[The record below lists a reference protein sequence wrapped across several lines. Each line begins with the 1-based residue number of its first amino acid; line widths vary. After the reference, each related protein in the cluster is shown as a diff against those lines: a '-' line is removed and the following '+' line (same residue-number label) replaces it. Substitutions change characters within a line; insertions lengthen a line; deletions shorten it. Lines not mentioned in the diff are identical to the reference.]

1 MKLFFA
7 WLDRLTNILA
17 ILAGVYLV
25 WIFLAI
31 VFQVVARSFFLYGS
45 SHIFTFIEY
54 GLLYITMAGAP
65 WLVRE
70 KGHVYIEILT
80 AAVSEQVRPILSRAV
95 VGLVILIC
103 VIITYYGIEVTIRA
117 FVRDE
122 MDMRSLDM
130 PRWMLMISMPICF
143 GLMSLQFLR
152 FVIGPETL
160 HSGEAGMH
168 E

>member
-31 VFQVVARSFFLYGS
+31 VFQVVARSVFLYGS

-54 GLLYITMAGAP
+54 GLLYITMAAAP

-70 KGHVYIEILT
+70 KGHVYIEIVT

>member
-31 VFQVVARSFFLYGS
+31 VFQVVARSVFLYGS

-80 AAVSEQVRPILSRAV
+80 AAVSEQVRPILSRMV
-95 VGLVILIC
+95 VGLVIVIC
-103 VIITYYGIEVTIRA
+103 VIITYYGIEVTVRA

-152 FVIGPETL
+152 FVIGPDTL

>member
-1 MKLFFA
+1 MKPFFA

-31 VFQVVARSFFLYGS
+31 IFQVIARTVFLYGS

-70 KGHVYIEILT
+70 KGHVYNELLT
-80 AAVSEQVRPILSRAV
+80 AAVPDDIRPALSRAV
-95 VGLVILIC
+95 VGLVVAIC
-103 VIITYYGIEVTIRA
+103 LIITNYGFEVTIRA

-122 MDMRSLDM
+122 MDMRSLDT

-152 FVIGPETL
+152 FVIGPNTL

>member
-1 MKLFFA
+1 MKLLFA

-17 ILAGVYLV
+17 ILAGIYLV
-25 WIFLAI
+25 WIFIAI
-31 VFQVVARSFFLYGS
+31 IFQVIARTVFLYGS

-70 KGHVYIEILT
+70 KGHVYIELLT
-80 AAVSEQVRPILSRAV
+80 AAVPDNFRPALSRV
-95 VGLVILIC
+95 VVSLVVAIC
-103 VIITYYGIEVTIRA
+103 LIITYYGLEVTIRA

-152 FVIGPETL
+152 FVIGQETF

>member
-31 VFQVVARSFFLYGS
+31 VFQVVARSVFLYGS

-65 WLVRE
+65 GLVRE

>member
-31 VFQVVARSFFLYGS
+31 VFQVVARSVFLYGS

-130 PRWMLMISMPICF
+130 PRWILMMSMPICF

>member
-1 MKLFFA
+1 MKLFSA

-31 VFQVVARSFFLYGS
+31 VFQVVARSVFLYGS

-65 WLVRE
+65 WLVRK

>member
-31 VFQVVARSFFLYGS
+31 VFQVVARSVFLYGS

-103 VIITYYGIEVTIRA
+103 VIITYFGIEVTIRA

>member
-1 MKLFFA
+1 M
-7 WLDRLTNILA
+7 
-17 ILAGVYLV
+17 
-25 WIFLAI
+25 
-31 VFQVVARSFFLYGS
+31 
-45 SHIFTFIEY
+45 
-54 GLLYITMAGAP
+54 
-65 WLVRE
+65 RE

>member
-31 VFQVVARSFFLYGS
+31 VFQVVARSVFLYGS

-95 VGLVILIC
+95 VGLVIWIC

>member
-31 VFQVVARSFFLYGS
+31 VFQVVARSVFLYGS

-70 KGHVYIEILT
+70 KGHVYIEIVT

>member
-31 VFQVVARSFFLYGS
+31 VFQVVARSVFLYGS

-160 HSGEAGMH
+160 HSGQAGMH

>member
-1 MKLFFA
+1 MKLFSA

-31 VFQVVARSFFLYGS
+31 VFQVVARSVFLYGS

>member
-31 VFQVVARSFFLYGS
+31 VFQVVARSVFLYGS

-80 AAVSEQVRPILSRAV
+80 AAVSEQFRPILSRTV
-95 VGLVILIC
+95 VGLVFLIC

-152 FVIGPETL
+152 FVIGPDL
-160 HSGEAGMH
+160 SLIHI
-168 E
+168 

>member
-1 MKLFFA
+1 MQRLFY
-7 WLDRLTNILA
+7 WLDKLTDFLA
-17 ILAGVYLV
+17 ILAGLYLV

-31 VFQVVARSFFLYGS
+31 IFQVVARSVFFYGS

-70 KGHVYIEILT
+70 KGHVYIELLT
-80 AAVSEQVRPILSRAV
+80 AAVPDEVRPRLSRV
-95 VGLVILIC
+95 VVLLVTAIC
-103 VIITYYGIEVTIRA
+103 VTITYYGTEVTIRA

-152 FVIGPETL
+152 FVVGAETL
-160 HSGEAGMH
+160 HTGEAGMH

>member
-31 VFQVVARSFFLYGS
+31 VFQVFARSVFLYGS

>member
-31 VFQVVARSFFLYGS
+31 VFQVVARSVFLYGS

-152 FVIGPETL
+152 FVFGPETL

>member
-7 WLDRLTNILA
+7 WLDRLTNFLA
-17 ILAGVYLV
+17 ILAGIYLV

-31 VFQVVARSFFLYGS
+31 IFQVIARTVFLYGS

-70 KGHVYIEILT
+70 KGHVYIELLT
-80 AAVSEQVRPILSRAV
+80 AAVPSDIRPALSRTV
-95 VGLVILIC
+95 VGLVVAIC
-103 VIITYYGIEVTIRA
+103 LIITFYGFEVTIRA

-122 MDMRSLDM
+122 MDMRSLDT

-152 FVIGPETL
+152 FVIGSETL

>member
-1 MKLFFA
+1 
-7 WLDRLTNILA
+7 
-17 ILAGVYLV
+17 
-25 WIFLAI
+25 
-31 VFQVVARSFFLYGS
+31 
-45 SHIFTFIEY
+45 
-54 GLLYITMAGAP
+54 
-65 WLVRE
+65 
-70 KGHVYIEILT
+70 
-80 AAVSEQVRPILSRAV
+80 
-95 VGLVILIC
+95 
-103 VIITYYGIEVTIRA
+103 VTIRA

-152 FVIGPETL
+152 FVIGPQTL

>member
-31 VFQVVARSFFLYGS
+31 IFQVIARTVFLYGS

-70 KGHVYIEILT
+70 KGHVYIELLT
-80 AAVSEQVRPILSRAV
+80 AAVPDGIRPALSRAV
-95 VGLVILIC
+95 VGLVVVIC
-103 VIITYYGIEVTIRA
+103 SIITYYGLEVTIRA

-122 MDMRSLDM
+122 MDMRSLDT

-152 FVIGPETL
+152 FVIGPDTL

>member
-31 VFQVVARSFFLYGS
+31 VFQVVARSVFLYGS

-80 AAVSEQVRPILSRAV
+80 AAVSEQVRPILSRVV

>member
-31 VFQVVARSFFLYGS
+31 VFQVVARSVFLYGS

-70 KGHVYIEILT
+70 KGHVYIKILT
-80 AAVSEQVRPILSRAV
+80 AAVSEQVRPILSRTV
-95 VGLVILIC
+95 VGLVIVIC

-130 PRWMLMISMPICF
+130 PRWMLMISMPTCF

>member
-31 VFQVVARSFFLYGS
+31 VFQVVARSVFLYGS

-117 FVRDE
+117 FLRDE

>member
-31 VFQVVARSFFLYGS
+31 VFQVVARSVFLYGS

-54 GLLYITMAGAP
+54 GLLYIPMAGAP
-65 WLVRE
+65 GLVRE

>member
-31 VFQVVARSFFLYGS
+31 VFQVVARSVFLYGS

-152 FVIGPETL
+152 FVIGPDTL

>member
-1 MKLFFA
+1 MKLFFE

-31 VFQVVARSFFLYGS
+31 VFQVVARSVFLYGS

>member
-31 VFQVVARSFFLYGS
+31 VFQVVARSVFLYGS

-70 KGHVYIEILT
+70 KGHVYIEIVT

-103 VIITYYGIEVTIRA
+103 VIMTYYGIEVTIRA

>member
-31 VFQVVARSFFLYGS
+31 VFQVVARSVFLYGS

-54 GLLYITMAGAP
+54 GLLYTTMAGAP

>member
-31 VFQVVARSFFLYGS
+31 VFQVVARSVFLYGS

-103 VIITYYGIEVTIRA
+103 FIITYYGIEVTIRA

>member
-31 VFQVVARSFFLYGS
+31 VFQVVARSVFLYGS

-70 KGHVYIEILT
+70 KGHVYIEIVT

-103 VIITYYGIEVTIRA
+103 VIITYYGIEVTLRA
-117 FVRDE
+117 FMRDE

>member
-31 VFQVVARSFFLYGS
+31 IFQVIARTVFLYGS

-70 KGHVYIEILT
+70 KGHVYIELLT
-80 AAVSEQVRPILSRAV
+80 AAVPDGIRPALSRAV
-95 VGLVILIC
+95 VGLVVVIC
-103 VIITYYGIEVTIRA
+103 SIITYYGFEVTIRA

-122 MDMRSLDM
+122 MDMRSLDT

-152 FVIGPETL
+152 FVIGPDTL

>member
-31 VFQVVARSFFLYGS
+31 VFQVVARSVFLYGS

-143 GLMSLQFLR
+143 GLMSLQCLR